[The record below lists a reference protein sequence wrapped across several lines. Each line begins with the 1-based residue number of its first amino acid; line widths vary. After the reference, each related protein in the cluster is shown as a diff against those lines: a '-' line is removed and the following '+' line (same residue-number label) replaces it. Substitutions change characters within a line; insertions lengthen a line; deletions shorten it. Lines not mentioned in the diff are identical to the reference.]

1 MLTQILINGKDMNLS
16 EYPEVEERL
25 IFLSPE
31 ELQEIKRIVSN
42 IQVEHLYQGNFTHG
56 LYHSEKVFIYTY
68 LLAKKENIKEPFRQ
82 ILFDAAIYHDCN
94 RQDNFEDS
102 IHGYA
107 SANKIKGLIDS
118 KDISLSPIYNNKKYQ
133 VLLYALMETHS
144 ARENSISDLNS
155 LLNQASNLDLL
166 KDGVTLDEELLDLVG
181 PYITLCKILKDSD
194 ALDRKRF
201 GDVSYASLNEE
212 YLRLNSSKQLVDF
225 ADQINKL
232 YFELMKQDYEEIDET
247 NIPSKN
253 CIHSIGFDF
262 FKINSVLEHGV
273 LSADEMKKR
282 KLNIPRN
289 FTGGNFDRWISVVD
303 LSLIKENLTAKKEFI
318 DKGISFT
325 CHDVKLHEPMGNN
338 QRLIAFE
345 KGRPW
350 NKSNHLDERYALM
363 RIPPEKIISINIP
376 VNYSETSLTEL
387 NYLYNSLD
395 IDMIINRVNYYMR
408 QTQTPKDD
416 ILAEE
421 VNVYI
426 SQYNLELKKY
436 LSLDNYDR
444 KCYNLVDRLNPIL
457 AQISSVIG
465 KMVTRFYARRISIG
479 AKDKITVLDAVNYEL
494 SLNTEYSIDTTL
506 VVDDK
511 ITMTLSRNSNRVANK
526 EKIIRT

>member
-68 LLAKKENIKEPFRQ
+68 LLAKQENIKEPFRQ

-526 EKIIRT
+526 EKIIRA

>member
-68 LLAKKENIKEPFRQ
+68 LLAKQENIIEPFRQ

-526 EKIIRT
+526 EKIIRA

>member
-16 EYPEVEERL
+16 EFPEVEERL

-31 ELQEIKRIVSN
+31 ELQEIKQIVSN
-42 IQVEHLYQGNFTHG
+42 IQAEHLYQGNFTHG
-56 LYHSEKVFIYTY
+56 LYHSEKTFIYTY
-68 LLAKKENIKEPFRQ
+68 LLAKKEGIKEPFRQ

-107 SANKIKGLIDS
+107 SANKIKGLLDS
-118 KDISLSPIYNNKKYQ
+118 KEISLSSIYNNKKYQ
-133 VLLYALMETHS
+133 VILYALMETHS
-144 ARENSISDLNS
+144 ARENADSDLNC
-155 LLNQASNLDLL
+155 LLNQASNLNLL
-166 KDGVTLDEELLDLVG
+166 KDELTLAEELIDIVG
-181 PYITLCKILKDSD
+181 PYLTLCKILKDAD

-212 YLRLNSSKQLVDF
+212 YLRLESSKKLVDF

-247 NIPSKN
+247 KVASKN

-303 LSLIKENLTAKKEFI
+303 LDLIKENLTAKKEFI

-325 CHDVKLHEPMGNN
+325 CHDVKLHEPMGHN
-338 QRLIAFE
+338 QRLQAFE

-350 NKSNHLDERYALM
+350 NKSEHLDERYALM
-363 RIPPEKIISINIP
+363 RIAPEKIISINIP
-376 VNYSETSLTEL
+376 NSYADTSLNDL

-416 ILAEE
+416 LLAEE
-421 VNVYI
+421 VNIYI
-426 SQYNLELKKY
+426 GQYNLELKKY
-436 LSLDNYDR
+436 LFLDNEERKSYD
-444 KCYNLVDRLNPIL
+444 LVSKLNPIL

-465 KMVTRFYARRISIG
+465 KMVTRFYANRISIG
-479 AKDKITVLDAVNYEL
+479 NKDKITVLDAVNYEL
-494 SLNTEYSIDTTL
+494 SLNTKYCIDTTL
-506 VVDDK
+506 LVDDK
-511 ITMTLSRNSNRVANK
+511 ITMTLSRDTNRAVNK
-526 EKIIRT
+526 EKIIN

>member
-68 LLAKKENIKEPFRQ
+68 LLAKQENIIEPFRQ

-232 YFELMKQDYEEIDET
+232 YFELMKQDYEEIDEP

-526 EKIIRT
+526 EKIIRA

>member
-42 IQVEHLYQGNFTHG
+42 IQVEYLYQGNFTHG

-68 LLAKKENIKEPFRQ
+68 LLAKQENIKEPFRQ

-444 KCYNLVDRLNPIL
+444 KCYNLVDRLNTIL

-526 EKIIRT
+526 EKIIRA